1 MGEQGERPQQDQDFG
16 EVSTIKSL
24 LRLRQFVKPYR
35 FRFFSGIG
43 MFGVARLLEAMVPV
57 LTASA
62 INKMTMDIYDVRE
75 ELFGI
80 ALAVLLRY
88 VAISLARFS
97 VRRVGLHVAFDLRN
111 KLYEHLQ
118 FQGSDFFSKNSIGD
132 MMTRAVADI
141 SLIQRL
147 FSAGSILLIILV
159 YASATGF
166 GFMLYYSPSLT
177 LLLLPP
183 LPLIFIYAF
192 HTARSLGKT
201 STEVQERLSD
211 IGTHTQENLSGIRT
225 IQALVQE
232 ENEINNFSKTN
243 QRYANAFQK
252 QAQINSS
259 MAAWMPSMAAAC
271 SIVII
276 GYGGHQVQ
284 NGEIMI
290 GDLVAFFMF
299 LNMVI
304 QPFRVA
310 GFIINLFQRAAIG
323 SDRLFEVFDLP
334 PEIIDQ
340 HKGGT
345 VGETKGHLQ
354 ISALTFRYPGE
365 ERYAIKDVSVEV
377 QPGDILAI
385 MGRVGSGKS
394 TILKQVVRL
403 LDPEP
408 ERIFLDGV
416 DVRDFSLSELRKL
429 VALVPQDPFLFAE
442 PLKDN
447 LTYDDPER
455 TLNLIWDAASSA
467 DLSNTIES
475 FPDRLDTLIGERGV
489 TLSGGQ
495 KQRATLARGLIRKA
509 PVLILDDCF
518 SAVDTETEEHILSEL
533 KRVRSGQTTI
543 LVSHRVSTARHA
555 DNIIVL
561 DEGVVIEKGSHEELL
576 LEGGYY
582 AELERVQR
590 EGGQDGDL
598 KNKRAGVR

>member
-1 MGEQGERPQQDQDFG
+1 
-16 EVSTIKSL
+16 
-24 LRLRQFVKPYR
+24 
-35 FRFFSGIG
+35 
-43 MFGVARLLEAMVPV
+43 
-57 LTASA
+57 
-62 INKMTMDIYDVRE
+62 
-75 ELFGI
+75 
-80 ALAVLLRY
+80 
-88 VAISLARFS
+88 
-97 VRRVGLHVAFDLRN
+97 
-111 KLYEHLQ
+111 
-118 FQGSDFFSKNSIGD
+118 
-132 MMTRAVADI
+132 
-141 SLIQRL
+141 
-147 FSAGSILLIILV
+147 
-159 YASATGF
+159 
-166 GFMLYYSPSLT
+166 
-177 LLLLPP
+177 
-183 LPLIFIYAF
+183 
-192 HTARSLGKT
+192 
-201 STEVQERLSD
+201 
-211 IGTHTQENLSGIRT
+211 
-225 IQALVQE
+225 
-232 ENEINNFSKTN
+232 
-243 QRYANAFQK
+243 
-252 QAQINSS
+252 
-259 MAAWMPSMAAAC
+259 
-271 SIVII
+271 
-276 GYGGHQVQ
+276 
-284 NGEIMI
+284 
-290 GDLVAFFMF
+290 
-299 LNMVI
+299 
-304 QPFRVA
+304 
-310 GFIINLFQRAAIG
+310 
-323 SDRLFEVFDLP
+323 
-334 PEIIDQ
+334 
-340 HKGGT
+340 
-345 VGETKGHLQ
+345 
-354 ISALTFRYPGE
+354 
-365 ERYAIKDVSVEV
+365 
-377 QPGDILAI
+377 

-533 KRVRSGQTTI
+533 KRVRAGQTTI

>member
-1 MGEQGERPQQDQDFG
+1 
-16 EVSTIKSL
+16 
-24 LRLRQFVKPYR
+24 
-35 FRFFSGIG
+35 
-43 MFGVARLLEAMVPV
+43 MF
-57 LTASA
+57 
-62 INKMTMDIYDVRE
+62 
-75 ELFGI
+75 
-80 ALAVLLRY
+80 
-88 VAISLARFS
+88 
-97 VRRVGLHVAFDLRN
+97 
-111 KLYEHLQ
+111 
-118 FQGSDFFSKNSIGD
+118 
-132 MMTRAVADI
+132 
-141 SLIQRL
+141 
-147 FSAGSILLIILV
+147 
-159 YASATGF
+159 
-166 GFMLYYSPSLT
+166 
-177 LLLLPP
+177 
-183 LPLIFIYAF
+183 
-192 HTARSLGKT
+192 
-201 STEVQERLSD
+201 
-211 IGTHTQENLSGIRT
+211 
-225 IQALVQE
+225 
-232 ENEINNFSKTN
+232 EI
-243 QRYANAFQK
+243 
-252 QAQINSS
+252 
-259 MAAWMPSMAAAC
+259 
-271 SIVII
+271 
-276 GYGGHQVQ
+276 
-284 NGEIMI
+284 
-290 GDLVAFFMF
+290 
-299 LNMVI
+299 
-304 QPFRVA
+304 
-310 GFIINLFQRAAIG
+310 
-323 SDRLFEVFDLP
+323 FDLP

-340 HKGGT
+340 HKESA
-345 VGETKGHLQ
+345 VGETKGHLR

-403 LDPEP
+403 LDPQP

-533 KRVRSGQTTI
+533 KRVRAGQTTI

-576 LEGGYY
+576 LKGGY
-582 AELERVQR
+582 
-590 EGGQDGDL
+590 
-598 KNKRAGVR
+598 

>member
-1 MGEQGERPQQDQDFG
+1 M
-16 EVSTIKSL
+16 
-24 LRLRQFVKPYR
+24 
-35 FRFFSGIG
+35 
-43 MFGVARLLEAMVPV
+43 
-57 LTASA
+57 
-62 INKMTMDIYDVRE
+62 
-75 ELFGI
+75 
-80 ALAVLLRY
+80 
-88 VAISLARFS
+88 
-97 VRRVGLHVAFDLRN
+97 
-111 KLYEHLQ
+111 
-118 FQGSDFFSKNSIGD
+118 
-132 MMTRAVADI
+132 
-141 SLIQRL
+141 
-147 FSAGSILLIILV
+147 
-159 YASATGF
+159 
-166 GFMLYYSPSLT
+166 
-177 LLLLPP
+177 
-183 LPLIFIYAF
+183 
-192 HTARSLGKT
+192 
-201 STEVQERLSD
+201 
-211 IGTHTQENLSGIRT
+211 
-225 IQALVQE
+225 
-232 ENEINNFSKTN
+232 
-243 QRYANAFQK
+243 
-252 QAQINSS
+252 
-259 MAAWMPSMAAAC
+259 
-271 SIVII
+271 
-276 GYGGHQVQ
+276 
-284 NGEIMI
+284 
-290 GDLVAFFMF
+290 
-299 LNMVI
+299 
-304 QPFRVA
+304 
-310 GFIINLFQRAAIG
+310 
-323 SDRLFEVFDLP
+323 FEVFDLP

-345 VGETKGHLQ
+345 VGETRGHLQ
-354 ISALTFRYPGE
+354 ISALTFRYRGE

-403 LDPEP
+403 LDPQP

-533 KRVRSGQTTI
+533 KRVRAGQTTI